1 MTGHLDTAGDL
12 ERLLGEALRAT
23 ATVARW
29 RSVADETWCHVTPV
43 TGTTPE
49 QGWKLHVS
57 ATVASAPAILTQA
70 LGVLLA
76 EDSAFKFAR
85 SREKVSVLNSRSTP
99 RGSSGKFL
107 TVYPK
112 DDAAAVRIA
121 EELHR
126 ATAGLAGPQILS
138 DRAYA
143 PGSVVHYRYG
153 AFVAR
158 RRLSDEGLLVTYI
171 KDPDGNPVEDRRT
184 GRYLPPS
191 WAVCPF
197 PTAPA
202 VPTAPAAPAA
212 DRQSASPT
220 PDEQAATPDEQAAA
234 PDVQAPAPPAA
245 APGEP
250 ARAAGPLTLGGRF
263 TVREAIRH
271 TNKGGVYRG
280 TDLRTGR
287 PVVIKEARPHVEE
300 DAAGRDVQDWLRDE
314 ARALER
320 LDGLGLAPA
329 PLALFEHGRH
339 LFLAEEEVPG
349 VTLRTW
355 VSEQFRRLGA
365 DRYRADALALVGQLV
380 DLVAAAHAQGCVL
393 RDLTPGNVMVRPDG
407 SLRLIDLELTVLD
420 EESAPPTRLG
430 TPGFSAPERLV
441 DAPVSRTADYYSVGA
456 TACFVLVGRVPILLD
471 DEPAAKPVE
480 QRLASWLTAC
490 AVRLGL
496 ADGLVAML
504 LGLMRDEP
512 AARWDLPRARTAL
525 RIVAATPPAH
535 PHTPADAARA
545 VRPPAPDGEQDPVA
559 GIVDHLIATMT
570 PGENGRLWPVST
582 TAGETAP
589 CTVQQGAAGVL
600 AVLTRYFELT
610 GDPRLPEVIS
620 TAGHWITRHTDT
632 RRARPGLH
640 FGDRGTAWALYDAGR
655 AVDDPRL
662 TDHALALALAPLK
675 NTPSHDITH
684 GSAGSGLAALH
695 LWNRTGDARFLELAT
710 AAAEELAAA
719 AEPEPTGVS
728 WAAPAEAVSRLAGK
742 RYLGFA
748 HGVAGIGSF
757 LLSTA
762 LATRRS
768 DLLDLAVDAGEH
780 LTANAV
786 LIGEAAHWPAQAANE
801 PTTPYWCHGSA
812 GIGAFLV
819 RLYQATGDD
828 RFGDYAHRA
837 TRAVAEYA
845 SRAPLTQ
852 CHGLAGNGDFLLDMA
867 DATRDDTHRALAEEL
882 ARLLLTQRAHRHGH
896 LVFPNEYGDVS
907 TSWSDGSA
915 GILAFLLRL
924 RHASPRLWTVPPP
937 VRADRGPT
945 DPRVVRAPLHPV
957 ASP

>member
-1 MTGHLDTAGDL
+1 MTGHLDTEGDL
-12 ERLLGEALRAT
+12 ERLVGEALRAG
-23 ATVARW
+23 ATGARW
-29 RSVADETWCHVTPV
+29 STSRDETWCHVTPASGAV
-43 TGTTPE
+43 PE
-49 QGWKLHVS
+49 QGWKLHLS
-57 ATVASAPAILTQA
+57 ATVASAPAVLSRA

-85 SREKVSVLNSRSTP
+85 SREKVSALNSRSTP
-99 RGSSGKFL
+99 RGSSGKFI
-107 TVYPK
+107 TVYPR
-112 DDAAAVRIA
+112 DDIAAARLA
-121 EELHR
+121 QELHR

-138 DRAYA
+138 DRPYA
-143 PGSVVHYRYG
+143 PGSLVHYRYG

-158 RRLSDEGLLVTYI
+158 RHLSDEGLMVWYI
-171 KDPDGNPVEDRRT
+171 TDPDGNPVEDRRT
-184 GRYLPPS
+184 GRYDPPS
-191 WAVCPF
+191 WAVSPF
-197 PTAPA
+197 P
-202 VPTAPAAPAA
+202 
-212 DRQSASPT
+212 S
-220 PDEQAATPDEQAAA
+220 A
-234 PDVQAPAPPAA
+234 PDVPDRQAPS
-245 APGEP
+245 G
-250 ARAAGPLTLGGRF
+250 GPVTLGGRF
-263 TVREAIRH
+263 AVREAIRH

-280 TDLRTGR
+280 TDVRTGA

-300 DAAGRDVQDWLRDE
+300 DTDGRSVQDWLRDE

-355 VSEQFRRLGA
+355 VSDRFRTVGA
-365 DRYRADALALVGQLV
+365 DRYRADALDVVVRLV

-407 SLRLIDLELTVLD
+407 RLCLIDLELTVLD
-420 EESAPPTRLG
+420 ETSAPPTRLG

-441 DAPVSRTADYYSVGA
+441 DAPVSRTADFYSVGA
-456 TACFVLVGRVPILLD
+456 TACFVLAGRVPTLLD
-471 DEPAAKPVE
+471 DEPATRPVE
-480 QRLASWLTAC
+480 QRLAAWLTAC
-490 AVRLGL
+490 AGRLGL
-496 ADGLVAML
+496 ADGLVAMV

-512 AARWDLPRARTAL
+512 AARWDLDRAREAL
-525 RIVAATPPAH
+525 RTLAPPQATSTPPRRPAH
-535 PHTPADAARA
+535 APA
-545 VRPPAPDGEQDPVA
+545 APDGDPDPVA
-559 GIVDHLIATMT
+559 GIVDHLLSTMT
-570 PGENGRLWPVST
+570 PDDDGRLWPVST

-600 AVLTRYFELT
+600 AALTRYFELT

-632 RRARPGLH
+632 RQARPGLH
-640 FGDRGTAWALYDAGR
+640 FGERGTAWALYDAGR
-655 AVDDPRL
+655 AVDDGRL
-662 TDHALALALAPLK
+662 TDHALALALAPLRH
-675 NTPSHDITH
+675 TPSHDITH
-684 GSAGSGLAALH
+684 GTAGSGLAALH
-695 LWNRTGDARFLELAT
+695 LWHRTGDARFLERAV
-710 AAAEELAAA
+710 AAADELAVA

-762 LATRRS
+762 SAARRP
-768 DLLDLAVDAGEH
+768 DLLDLALDAGEH
-780 LTANAV
+780 LMAHAV

-812 GIGAFLV
+812 GIGTFLV
-819 RLYQATGDD
+819 QLYRATGDD
-828 RFGDYAHRA
+828 RFGDLAHRA

-867 DATRDDTHRALAEEL
+867 AATQDTAHRALAEEL
-882 ARLLLTQRAHRHGH
+882 ARLILTQRSHRHGH
-896 LVFPNEYGDVS
+896 VVFPNEYGDVS
-907 TSWSDGSA
+907 TGWSDGAA

-924 RHASPRLWTVPPP
+924 RHTSPRLWTVPPP
-937 VRADRGPT
+937 AGRRSPT
-945 DPRVVRAPLHPV
+945 DPRVAHQALHPV
-957 ASP
+957 ATP

>member
-1 MTGHLDTAGDL
+1 M
-12 ERLLGEALRAT
+12 
-23 ATVARW
+23 
-29 RSVADETWCHVTPV
+29 
-43 TGTTPE
+43 
-49 QGWKLHVS
+49 
-57 ATVASAPAILTQA
+57 
-70 LGVLLA
+70 
-76 EDSAFKFAR
+76 
-85 SREKVSVLNSRSTP
+85 P
-99 RGSSGKFL
+99 RGRCPS
-107 TVYPK
+107 
-112 DDAAAVRIA
+112 
-121 EELHR
+121 
-126 ATAGLAGPQILS
+126 
-138 DRAYA
+138 
-143 PGSVVHYRYG
+143 
-153 AFVAR
+153 R
-158 RRLSDEGLLVTYI
+158 RRTYI
-171 KDPDGNPVEDRRT
+171 RGH
-184 GRYLPPS
+184 
-191 WAVCPF
+191 A
-197 PTAPA
+197 
-202 VPTAPAAPAA
+202 
-212 DRQSASPT
+212 
-220 PDEQAATPDEQAAA
+220 
-234 PDVQAPAPPAA
+234 
-245 APGEP
+245 

-280 TDLRTGR
+280 TDLRTGD
-287 PVVIKEARPHVEE
+287 PVVIKEARPHVEA
-300 DAAGRDVQDWLRDE
+300 DADGRDVQAWLRAE

-355 VSEQFRRLGA
+355 VSEQFRSSGA
-365 DRYRADALALVGQLV
+365 DRYRADALTVVEQLV

-393 RDLTPGNVMVRPDG
+393 RDLTPGNVMVRPDR

-420 EESAPPTRLG
+420 EASAPPTRLG

-441 DAPVSRTADYYSVGA
+441 DAPVAPTADYYSVGA

-471 DEPAAKPVE
+471 EEPAGRPVE
-480 QRLASWLTAC
+480 QRLAAWLTAC
-490 AVRLGL
+490 APRHAL
-496 ADGLVAML
+496 ADGLVSMI

-512 AARWDLPRARTAL
+512 AARWDLTRARTAL
-525 RIVAATPPAH
+525 RTLAAAPPVR
-535 PHTPADAARA
+535 HTPDNHRPAA
-545 VRPPAPDGEQDPVA
+545 PPAPEGEQDPVA
-559 GIVDHLIATMT
+559 GIVDHLIATMA
-570 PGENGRLWPVST
+570 PGEDGRLWPVST

-610 GDPRLPEVIS
+610 GDPRLPEVIA
-620 TAGHWITRHTDT
+620 TAGHWIARHTDT
-632 RRARPGLH
+632 GQARPGLH
-640 FGDRGTAWALYDAGR
+640 FGERGTAWALYDAGR
-655 AVDDPRL
+655 AVEDRRL
-662 TDHALALALAPLK
+662 TDHAVALALAPPAA
-675 NTPSHDITH
+675 TPSHDITH
-684 GSAGSGLAALH
+684 GTAGSGLAALH
-695 LWNRTGDARFLELAT
+695 LWNRTGDARFMELAV
-710 AAAEELAAA
+710 AAADELAAA

-748 HGVAGIGSF
+748 HGVAGIGTF

-762 LATRRS
+762 LAARRS

-780 LTANAV
+780 LMAHAV
-786 LIGEAAHWPAQAANE
+786 LIGGAAHWPAQAANE

-828 RFGDYAHRA
+828 RFGDLAHRA

-867 DATRDDTHRALAEEL
+867 AATGDDAHRALAEEL
-882 ARLLLTQRAHRHGH
+882 ARLLLTQRARRHGH

-937 VRADRGPT
+937 VRDHHPT
-945 DPRVVRAPLHPV
+945 DPRVARTALHPV
-957 ASP
+957 ATP